1 LIDACISALH
11 IHGPSRTTV
20 EKVVAIAKMSPG
32 IVRFYFDSKAAMLVA
47 SLQFLAAEFE
57 ERLLVPV
64 ARLKETPV
72 AALELLIQLYL
83 DPDIASPR
91 KVSVWYAFWGEA
103 NSRQEYYD
111 ICGQKDEG
119 FAALVRELIGRL
131 IIETSQSQLDPDGIA
146 LGLIGVLEMLWQDF
160 AFQTEETIDRAAAH
174 RRCRAYLRSIFP
186 TRFAAVPGAGI
197 VFGGVAGRGTG
208 TGTGTGIGIGIGSI
222 QLQERALLLKRAWT
236 VVGHES
242 QCLHAGDFLTVDIGI
257 ERVLLVRDGAGRLQG
272 LRNACPE
279 SPHPLVTRRCGRF
292 AGDIVCAL
300 HGQRFSWD
308 GSPTQGAGVTH
319 LQPFEL
325 GLAAGLVLA
334 RAAVGPTVA
343 RSQQATLPA
352 WFDTDASVG
361 LTPCGEPLELMVAA
375 DWKVVIE
382 QWLTMAHRPSSG
394 PMETSAPIETSGSMD
409 SDSAVAWPAWPLRAA
424 GWSGRRY
431 AKGMRCT
438 AEYPWRCQFLPPNQ
452 LLEWRPD
459 GLSVLQVFPVGAARC
474 RVRRLDFTVLAAND
488 AARAF
493 SFLAQRLGAYAR
505 RTTRDVAESIQSGLV
520 ECGYA
525 AEVNAAS
532 APLVAW
538 FRAWYGA
545 RMSRG
550 AAPS

>member
-83 DPDIASPR
+83 DPDIASSR

-131 IIETSQSQLDPDGIA
+131 IIETSQPQLDPDGIA

-186 TRFAAVPGAGI
+186 TRFAAVSGAGI
-197 VFGGVAGRGTG
+197 GSGGVAGRGAG
-208 TGTGTGIGIGIGSI
+208 TDSTH
-222 QLQERALLLKRAWT
+222 LQERALLLQRAWT

-257 ERVLLVRDGAGRLQG
+257 ERVLLLRDGAGRLQG

-279 SPHPLVTRRCGRF
+279 SPHALVTRRSGRF

-308 GSPTQGAGVTH
+308 GRPTQGAGVTH
-319 LQPFEL
+319 LHPFEL
-325 GLAAGLVLA
+325 GLAAGLIYA

-343 RSQQATLPA
+343 RSQQASLPV
-352 WFDTDASVG
+352 WFDADTSVG
-361 LTPCGEPLELMVAA
+361 LTPCGEPLELLVAA

-382 QWLTMAHRPSSG
+382 LWLTMARRPSSG
-394 PMETSAPIETSGSMD
+394 PIEMSGSMEND
-409 SDSAVAWPAWPLRAA
+409 CAVAWHAWPLRAA

-431 AKGMRCT
+431 AKVMRCT

-459 GLSVLQVFPVGAARC
+459 GLSVLQVFTVGAARC
-474 RVRRLDFTVLAAND
+474 RVRRLDFTVLAAD
-488 AARAF
+488 DTARAV

-505 RTTRDVAESIQSGLV
+505 RTTRDVAESIQGGLV

-525 AEVNAAS
+525 AENNAAS

-545 RMSRG
+545 RILRG